1 MKKITIIG
9 LFVVIVL
16 AGMLLHWQRVRMAR
30 FDSNFR
36 QNLAGIWLREE
47 YNLPPGAGM
56 PLSMRC
62 TNTVAADG
70 SFVELSWFGHADR
83 INTYRRTGT
92 WLVKNG
98 HLIEIIKSSTN
109 PAEVI
114 PHTDAGLIIRAD
126 MREFTL
132 RWPNSEQTEW
142 QRINQ

>member
-1 MKKITIIG
+1 MKKITIFSLLG
-9 LFVVIVL
+9 VIVL
-16 AGMLLHWQRVRMAR
+16 AGVLLYWQHVKIAR
-30 FDSNFR
+30 SDSNFR
-36 QNLAGIWLREE
+36 QNLAGIWLREDH
-47 YNLPPGAGM
+47 NLRQGSGM

-83 INTYRRTGT
+83 TNTYRRKGT

-109 PAEVI
+109 PAEVT

-126 MREFTL
+126 TREFTL

-142 QRINQ
+142 QRIIQ